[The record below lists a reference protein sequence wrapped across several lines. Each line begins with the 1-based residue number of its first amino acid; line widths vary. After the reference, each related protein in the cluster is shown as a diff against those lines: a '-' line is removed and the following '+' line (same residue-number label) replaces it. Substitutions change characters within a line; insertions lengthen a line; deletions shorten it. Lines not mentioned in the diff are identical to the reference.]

1 MRPCL
6 GGDDVP
12 RCCGGSF
19 EGVQMIESLANNE
32 PGIYAWL
39 VLPAL
44 LFSIGIYGMLTRRN
58 AVGVLISAELA
69 INAAAMNFVIFNKF
83 ITPAKVDG
91 QIMSLFVIATAAAE
105 VLVGIA
111 IFVMLFKFR
120 KTTDVTQMNLMKD

>member
-1 MRPCL
+1 MMECIA
-6 GGDDVP
+6 
-12 RCCGGSF
+12 SY
-19 EGVQMIESLANNE
+19 A

-39 VLPAL
+39 VLPAMF
-44 LFSIGIYGMLTRRN
+44 FSVGIYGMLTRRN

-83 ITPAKVDG
+83 IAPGKFDG

-111 IFVMLFKFR
+111 IFVMLFKYR
-120 KTTDVTQMNLMKD
+120 KTTDVTQMNLMKK

>member
-1 MRPCL
+1 
-6 GGDDVP
+6 
-12 RCCGGSF
+12 
-19 EGVQMIESLANNE
+19 MIESLANNE

-44 LFSIGIYGMLTRRN
+44 LFAIGVYGLLARRN

-91 QIMSLFVIATAAAE
+91 QIMSLFIVATAAAE

-120 KTTDVTQMNLMKD
+120 KTMDVTKMSLMKD